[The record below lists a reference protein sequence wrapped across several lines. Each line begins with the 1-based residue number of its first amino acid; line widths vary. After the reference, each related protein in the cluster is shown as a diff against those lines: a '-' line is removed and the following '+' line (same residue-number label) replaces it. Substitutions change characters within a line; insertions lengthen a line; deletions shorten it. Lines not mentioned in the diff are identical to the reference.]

1 MTARASFV
9 SWELKFRCLMATHLA
24 FATIAFAAFFVWHP
38 TNNFCWSNLWWLQ
51 NMSSWAE
58 NFPTPTFHKSKSF
71 VPKLE
76 AEKIKKLNV
85 QGILPV
91 KTIVS
96 QNIVTA
102 AHYNLRS
109 YLSPERSEA
118 QLSQM
123 KHKVTSSPKVI
134 NFLSI
139 CLGCKS
145 SNKTESKGKSFKS
158 DMIKQRQS
166 QQFSRW
172 QSRRK
177 PLALC
182 GPKELLIL

>member
-1 MTARASFV
+1 MKDLTFKRTLIKTSSLAQHEIMTARASLCRENWNLDV
-9 SWELKFRCLMATHLA
+9 WGPPTSPLRQLLLRHIL
-24 FATIAFAAFFVWHP
+24 WHP

-58 NFPTPTFHKSKSF
+58 NFSTPTFHKSESF

-96 QNIVTA
+96 QNIVTV

-109 YLSPERSEA
+109 YLSPKRSEA

-123 KHKVTSSPKVI
+123 KHKLTSSPKVI

-139 CLGCKS
+139 CLGC
-145 SNKTESKGKSFKS
+145 
-158 DMIKQRQS
+158 
-166 QQFSRW
+166 
-172 QSRRK
+172 
-177 PLALC
+177 
-182 GPKELLIL
+182 